1 MNVHPESATPTP
13 TPISTARRSFSSA
26 FDKAFIR
33 RSSTKRKPEQKVA
46 ERISTKEMSGKPNT
60 TGKTTGKT
68 TISQTKL
75 PSIKSKLAKKP
86 RSKSQ
91 PLAQKPILSLRTS
104 LSSIKLSSSSA
115 NPTIPSATS
124 TSPTTSFFPFFSS
137 RPSSPVP
144 SLSQRPTSI
153 ASEIAEDL
161 QRPQS
166 TPPILNRS
174 PSTPVLRSPIRVTFG
189 FKRRE
194 LPTIHDTMNSSSVHS
209 PPTLP
214 AIAFSSLGA
223 EWNADAMMD
232 TESNKTKQGAEEE
245 AEGKEKVSQ
254 GQKEELQNSQEGKS
268 LVINEEAVTVEEKD
282 NGSNVDGGEND
293 DHIIAPSSSTAVSKH
308 LSSTST
314 SSSVYSLPSATASIS
329 SPTLSPSLL
338 SPPLVPSSSSS
349 SYSSSPST
357 PEPHEQLDITA
368 FLAAPRLTQRVR
380 LKSGRVVSFSEVGD
394 RDGFPVFVFLGM
406 GCVRYFIAFFDD
418 LASSYGLRLICPD
431 RPGVGLSDDV
441 SAEDQQILRWPDVID
456 ELCDIIGIKKFFIMA
471 HSAGAPHA
479 LTCALKLPHRLQGT
493 IYLVCPWV
501 STTVANNFKWLRF
514 VPTSIMKL
522 TNTAGISLQQLLYG
536 RSPYAM
542 KPSHRN
548 SGALATPMTSLEKK
562 QRLGLA
568 ILKASFAENLS
579 GANNDLVMCFER
591 KYPFGFSYTDVNH
604 PVHVFHGTKDERIP
618 VSAVKW
624 MEENM
629 PDCRLTLIEGG
640 KHSLLLRA
648 EVVDSIFKSIAV
660 QLHVKDECRL
670 CKISSKCWL
679 MDETE
684 LERTELLVTR
694 ELIGE
699 LDDKDVD
706 DCEDDVVNVNNSNQ
720 SNSKSI
726 LVVPDFSFPSRFRHK
741 DKRQAVYIS
750 DASQKSESDSVS
762 GTEIILSPDN
772 EVPKAAEKLV
782 SVYSY
787 F

>member
-1 MNVHPESATPTP
+1 MNVHPESTTP
-13 TPISTARRSFSSA
+13 TPISTARRSFSNVL
-26 FDKAFIR
+26 DKAFIK
-33 RSSTKRKPEQKVA
+33 RSSTKRNKPEQKVA
-46 ERISTKEMSGKPNT
+46 ERISAKEIIDNPTTRNT
-60 TGKTTGKT
+60 TEKTT
-68 TISQTKL
+68 KL
-75 PSIKSKLAKKP
+75 QSKPSIKSKLGRKP

-91 PLAQKPILSLRTS
+91 PVAQKPVLSLRTS

-115 NPTIPSATS
+115 NSIIPSKSSSSPPQSPPPSSPSSPTASTT

-137 RPSSPVP
+137 RPSSP
-144 SLSQRPTSI
+144 SSKRPTSI
-153 ASEIAEDL
+153 ASETTEDL

-174 PSTPVLRSPIRVTFG
+174 PSTPALRSPVRVTFG
-189 FKRRE
+189 FGRRE
-194 LPTIHDTMNSSSVHS
+194 LPTIHDTMNSSSDHS
-209 PPTLP
+209 PPMLP
-214 AIAFSSLGA
+214 VIAFSSLGS
-223 EWNADAMMD
+223 EWNADDMMD
-232 TESNKTKQGAEEE
+232 KKSSETKQGVEEE
-245 AEGKEKVSQ
+245 PIGEEKALRE
-254 GQKEELQNSQEGKS
+254 QKEELQSNPEGES
-268 LVINEEAVTVEEKD
+268 LIVSVEAVTVGDESKNE
-282 NGSNVDGGEND
+282 
-293 DHIIAPSSSTAVSKH
+293 DHIISPSSSTTVSKH

-314 SSSVYSLPSATASIS
+314 SSSVYSLSSAT
-329 SPTLSPSLL
+329 
-338 SPPLVPSSSSS
+338 
-349 SYSSSPST
+349 SSPST

-441 SAEDQQILRWPDVID
+441 SAEDQQILKWPDVID

-471 HSAGAPHA
+471 HSAGAPYA
-479 LTCALKLPHRLQGT
+479 LACALKLPHRLQGT

-694 ELIGE
+694 ELIGD
-699 LDDKDVD
+699 LGDKDVD
-706 DCEDDVVNVNNSNQ
+706 DCEDDVVNVNNDEQ
-720 SNSKSI
+720 SNSEAI
-726 LVVPDFSFPSRFRHK
+726 LVAPDYSLPSRFRHK
-741 DKRQAVYIS
+741 DKRQAVYIP
-750 DASQKSESDSVS
+750 DTSQKLSESKPE
-762 GTEIILSPDN
+762 TEIFLSPDN